1 MRGGLTALRR
11 AAGLGVKWLRRQE
24 TIVLLAALAVGLGL
38 FAVMKIAEE
47 VVAGDTPDF
56 DVWLL
61 RLLRQ
66 PDNPALPIGPP
77 WLLEVAQ
84 DITALGGR
92 TLLLLIIVSALGYL
106 ILERKYGAKWFVLAA
121 AAGGGVLSNTMKY
134 YLARGRPDVVPHL
147 AIVTSPSFP
156 SGHATFAAVIYL
168 TLGALLA
175 RFAERRRTRVYLVVL
190 ALSLTFLV
198 GVSRLYLG
206 VHYPTDVVAGWCVG
220 LVWALS
226 CWLVARYLQYR
237 GSIERAIPTTQPDG
251 APSQT
256 TPGS

>member
-1 MRGGLTALRR
+1 MRGGLAVVRR
-11 AAGLGVKWLRRQE
+11 AAGLAVKWLGRQE

-38 FAVMKIAEE
+38 FALMKIAEE
-47 VVAGDTPDF
+47 VVEGTPDF

-66 PDNPALPIGPP
+66 PGNPALPIGPP
-77 WLLEVAQ
+77 WLLEAAQ
-84 DITALGGR
+84 DISALGGR
-92 TLLLLIIVSALGYL
+92 TLLLTVIVTALGYL
-106 ILERKYGAKWFVLAA
+106 ILERKYGAMWFVLVA
-121 AAGGGVLSNTMKY
+121 AAGGGVLSNMMKY

-156 SGHATFAAVIYL
+156 SGHATVAAVIYL

-175 RFAERRRTRVYLVVL
+175 RFTERRRTRVYLVVL

-237 GSIERAIPTTQPDG
+237 GSIERAIPTTQAGG

-256 TPGS
+256 PRGS

>member
-1 MRGGLTALRR
+1 MRGGLATVRR
-11 AAGLGVKWLRRQE
+11 AAGLALKWLGRQE
-24 TIVLLAALAVGLGL
+24 TIVLLAALALVLGL
-38 FAVMKIAEE
+38 LAVIKIAE
-47 VVAGDTPDF
+47 VVVQGDTHDF
-56 DVWLL
+56 DDWLL

-92 TLLLLIIVSALGYL
+92 TLLLVIIVAALGYL
-106 ILERKYGAKWFVLAA
+106 TLERKYGAMWFVLAA
-121 AAGGGVLSNTMKY
+121 AAGGGVLSSTMKY
-134 YLARGRPDVVPHL
+134 YVARGRPEVVPHL

-156 SGHATFAAVIYL
+156 SGHATFTAVIYL

-175 RFAERRRTRVYLVVL
+175 RFTERRRTRVYLVIL
-190 ALSLTFLV
+190 ALLLTFLV

-206 VHYPTDVVAGWCVG
+206 VHYPTDVLEGWCVG

-237 GSIERAIPTTQPDG
+237 GSIERAIPITQAGG
-251 APSQT
+251 APSET
-256 TPGS
+256 TRGS

>member
-1 MRGGLTALRR
+1 MRGGLAAVRL
-11 AAGLGVKWLRRQE
+11 AAGLAAKWLGRQE
-24 TIVLLAALAVGLGL
+24 TIVLLVALAVGLGL
-38 FAVMKIAEE
+38 FAAIRIAEE
-47 VVAGDTPDF
+47 VLQGDTHDF

-66 PDNPALPIGPP
+66 PDNPARPIGPP
-77 WLLEVAQ
+77 WLLEMAQ

-92 TLLLLIIVSALGYL
+92 TLLLLIIVAALGYL
-106 ILERKYGAKWFVLAA
+106 ILERKYGAMWFVLAA
-121 AAGGGVLSNTMKY
+121 AAGGGVLSSTMKLY
-134 YLARGRPDVVPHL
+134 IARGRPEVVSHL

-175 RFAERRRTRVYLVVL
+175 RFTERRQTRVYLVVL
-190 ALSLTFLV
+190 ALLLTFLV

-206 VHYPTDVVAGWCVG
+206 VHYPTDVLEGWCVG

-237 GSIERAIPTTQPDG
+237 GSIERAIPTTQAG
-251 APSQT
+251 GTPSQT
-256 TPGS
+256 TRGS